1 MKYTITLKR
10 VEQRGVISF
19 LPPDEEG
26 ARERIREVLRRCR
39 DKYSDYVK
47 VTFEPPYKPRTTGKG
62 SQNSHAWGHCTQ
74 IARALGM
81 DLYEVE
87 YIAKVR
93 AIKRGY
99 PVVMTLGIPVPKS
112 QADIDTLEC
121 GYLIEEYHQIA
132 AEAGII
138 LTEE

>member
-10 VEQRGVISF
+10 AEQRGVISF

>member
-10 VEQRGVISF
+10 IVQRGVISF

>member
-10 VEQRGVISF
+10 EFDRGRISF

-39 DKYSDYVK
+39 DKYADYVK
-47 VTFEPPYKPRTTGKG
+47 VTFEPPYKPRSTGKG

-74 IARALGM
+74 IARELGM

-99 PVVMTLGIPVPKS
+99 PVTTTLGIPVPKS
-112 QADIDTLEC
+112 QADINTLEC
-121 GYLIEEYHQIA
+121 SYLIEEYHQIA

>member
-10 VEQRGVISF
+10 EFDRGRISF

-39 DKYSDYVK
+39 DKYADYVK
-47 VTFEPPYKPRTTGKG
+47 VTFEPPYKPRSTGPK
-62 SQNSHAWGHCTQ
+62 SANNHAWGHCTQ
-74 IARALGM
+74 IARELGN
-81 DLYEVE
+81 DLWEVE

-99 PVVMTLGIPVPKS
+99 PVTTTLGIPVPKS
-112 QADIDTLEC
+112 QADINTLEC
-121 GYLIEEYHQIA
+121 SYLIEEYHQIA

-138 LTEE
+138 LQEE

>member
-26 ARERIREVLRRCR
+26 AQERIKEVLRRCR
-39 DKYSDYVK
+39 DKHGDYVK
-47 VTFEPPYKPRTTGKG
+47 VTFEPPYKPRSTGAK

-74 IARALGM
+74 IARVLGM

-99 PVVMTLGIPVPKS
+99 PVSTTLGIPVPKS
-112 QADIDTLEC
+112 QADINTLEC
-121 GYLIEEYHQIA
+121 SYLIEEYHQIA
-132 AEAGII
+132 AENGIM

>member
-1 MKYTITLKR
+1 LKYTITLKR
-10 VEQRGVISF
+10 IVQRGVISF

-138 LTEE
+138 LQEE